1 MFQKISPPEGGKFIE
16 IEDGKLVVPPNPIV
30 PYIEGDGIGPEVIT
44 AARKMID
51 AAVEVTYRG
60 SRRIVWWKVYAGIE
74 AEPIYGTLLPEDT
87 LNAIKQA
94 KVALKGP
101 MTTPIGSGWRSVN
114 VALRQLLDLYAN
126 IRPVKYIRGIP
137 APHKYA
143 DKVDI
148 VIFREN
154 TEDVYAGIEWKY
166 DSPEASKIREFL
178 RKEFNINLR
187 EDSGIGLK
195 PISRFATRRIMRK
208 AMEWAIKYGRKR
220 VTVMHKGNIMKYT
233 EGYFKIWAFELAR
246 EEFGDKVVFEEEL
259 QGNEI
264 PESKILVNDRI
275 ADNMF
280 NQIITRPWDY
290 EIIVT
295 PNLNGDYLSDAAAA
309 LVGGLGVAPG
319 ANIGDYVGMFEPI
332 HGSAPKYAGKNV
344 ANPTAATLSAAMML
358 DHIGWRKASELL
370 RNAIEE
376 TIASGKV
383 TQDIARHLGIQPLS
397 TTEFTDAVIEN
408 IKKLGGERT

>member
-1 MFQKISPPEGGKFIE
+1 MFKHVKIP
-16 IEDGKLVVPPNPIV
+16 EDGEWIQVDEKGNLIVPNKPIV
-30 PYIEGDGIGPEVIT
+30 AYIEGDGIGPEVIRS
-44 AARKMID
+44 AMRMVD
-51 AAVEVTYRG
+51 AAVEKAYGGNRK
-60 SRRIVWWKVYAGIE
+60 IAWMKVYAGIE
-74 AEPIYGTLLPEDT
+74 AQKVYGTMLPQET
-87 LNAIKQA
+87 LDAIRAA

-126 IRPVKYIRGIP
+126 IRPAKYIRGVP

-154 TEDVYAGIEWKY
+154 TEDVYAGIEWKAF
-166 DSPEASKIREFL
+166 SEEAKKVREFL
-178 RKEFNINLR
+178 KKEFGIEVR
-187 EDSGIGLK
+187 EDAGIGLK
-195 PISRFATRRIMRK
+195 PISRFATYRIMRK
-208 AMEWAIKYGRKR
+208 AMQWALKYNRKR

-233 EGYFKIWAFELAR
+233 EGAFKEWCYELAR
-246 EEFGDKVVFEEEL
+246 KEFGEYVVFEEEL
-259 QGNEI
+259 EGE
-264 PESKILVNDRI
+264 PPKDKILVNNRI

-280 NQIITRPWDY
+280 NQLITRPWDY

-309 LVGGLGVAPG
+309 LIGGLGLAPG
-319 ANIGDYVGMFEPI
+319 ANVGDYIGMFEPI

-358 DHIGWRKASELL
+358 DHIGWHEAANLL
-370 RNAIEE
+370 RKAIEE
-376 TIASGKV
+376 TIAEGKV
-383 TQDIARHLGIQPLS
+383 TQDIARHLGIKPLT
-397 TTEFTDAVIEN
+397 TTEFTEAVIEK
-408 IKKLGGERT
+408 IKEL

>member
-1 MFQKISPPEGGKFIE
+1 MFKHVKIP
-16 IEDGKLVVPPNPIV
+16 EDGEWIQVDEKGNLIVPNKPIV
-30 PYIEGDGIGPEVIT
+30 AYIEGDGIGPEVIR
-44 AARKMID
+44 AAMKMVD
-51 AAVEVTYRG
+51 AAVEKAYGG
-60 SRRIVWWKVYAGIE
+60 SRKIAWMKVYAGIE
-74 AEPIYGTLLPEDT
+74 AQKVYGTMLPQET
-87 LNAIKQA
+87 LDAIRAA

-126 IRPVKYIRGIP
+126 IRPAKYIRGVP

-154 TEDVYAGIEWKY
+154 TEDVYAGIEWKAF
-166 DSPEASKIREFL
+166 SEEAKKVREFL
-178 RKEFNINLR
+178 KKEFGIEIR
-187 EDSGIGLK
+187 EDAGIGLK
-195 PISRFATRRIMRK
+195 PISRFATYRIMRK
-208 AMEWAIKYGRKR
+208 ALQWAIKYNRKR

-233 EGYFKIWAFELAR
+233 EGAFKEWCYELAR
-246 EEFGDKVVFEEEL
+246 KEFGEYVVFEEEL
-259 QGNEI
+259 EGE
-264 PESKILVNDRI
+264 PPKDKILVNNRI

-280 NQIITRPWDY
+280 NQLITRPWDY

-309 LVGGLGVAPG
+309 LIGGLGLAPG
-319 ANIGDYVGMFEPI
+319 ANVGDYIGMFEPI

-358 DHIGWRKASELL
+358 DHIGWHEAANLL
-370 RNAIEE
+370 RKAIEE
-376 TIASGKV
+376 TIAEGKV
-383 TQDIARHLGIQPLS
+383 TQDIARHLGIKPLS
-397 TTEFTDAVIEN
+397 TTEFTDAVIEK
-408 IKKLGGERT
+408 IKEISI

>member
-1 MFQKISPPEGGKFIE
+1 MFKHVKIP
-16 IEDGKLVVPPNPIV
+16 EDGEWIQVDEKGNLIVPNKPIV
-30 PYIEGDGIGPEVIT
+30 AYIEGDGIGPEVIR
-44 AARKMID
+44 AAMRMVD
-51 AAVEVTYRG
+51 AAVEKAYGG
-60 SRRIVWWKVYAGIE
+60 SRKIAWMKVYAGIE
-74 AEPIYGTLLPEDT
+74 AQKVYGTMLPQET
-87 LNAIKQA
+87 LDAIRAA

-126 IRPVKYIRGIP
+126 IRPAKYIRGVP

-154 TEDVYAGIEWKY
+154 TEDVYAGIEWKAF
-166 DSPEASKIREFL
+166 SEEAKKVREFL
-178 RKEFNINLR
+178 KKEFGIEIR
-187 EDSGIGLK
+187 EDAGIGLK
-195 PISRFATRRIMRK
+195 PISRFATYRIMRK
-208 AMEWAIKYGRKR
+208 ALQWAIKYNRKR

-233 EGYFKIWAFELAR
+233 EGAFKEWCYELAR
-246 EEFGDKVVFEEEL
+246 KEFGEYVVFEEEL
-259 QGNEI
+259 EGE
-264 PESKILVNDRI
+264 PPKDKILVNNRI

-280 NQIITRPWDY
+280 NQLITRPWDY

-309 LVGGLGVAPG
+309 LIGGLGLAPG
-319 ANIGDYVGMFEPI
+319 ANVGDYIGMFEPI

-358 DHIGWRKASELL
+358 DHIGWHEAANLL
-370 RNAIEE
+370 RKAIEE
-376 TIASGKV
+376 TIAEGKV
-383 TQDIARHLGIQPLS
+383 TQDIARHLGIKPLS
-397 TTEFTDAVIEN
+397 TTEFTDAVIEK
-408 IKKLGGERT
+408 IKEISI

>member
-1 MFQKISPPEGGKFIE
+1 M
-16 IEDGKLVVPPNPIV
+16 VN
-30 PYIEGDGIGPEVIT
+30 
-44 AARKMID
+44 AARKMVD
-51 AAVEVTYRG
+51 AAVETSYKGERK
-60 SRRIVWWKVYAGIE
+60 IVWWKVYAGIE

-87 LNAIKQA
+87 LNAIKTA
-94 KVALKGP
+94 RVALKGP

-126 IRPVKYIRGIP
+126 IRPVKYIKGIP

-148 VIFREN
+148 IIFREN

-166 DSPEASKIREFL
+166 DSPEAAKIREFL
-178 RKEFNINLR
+178 KKEFNIQLR

-195 PISRFATRRIMRK
+195 PISRFATRRIMR
-208 AMEWAIKYGRKR
+208 AALNWAIEYNRKR

-233 EGYFKIWAFELAR
+233 EGYFKIWAFELAK

-259 QGNEI
+259 QGGEV
-264 PESKILVNDRI
+264 PEGKILVNDRI

-290 EIIVT
+290 DVIVT

-309 LVGGLGVAPG
+309 LVGGLGIAPG
-319 ANIGDYVGMFEPI
+319 ANVGDNIGMFEPI

-344 ANPTAATLSAAMML
+344 ANPTATALSAAIML
-358 DHIGWRKASELL
+358 DYIGWHEAADLL
-370 RNAIEE
+370 RKGIEE
-376 TIASGKV
+376 TIASHKV
-383 TQDIARHLGIQPLS
+383 TQDIARHLGIEPLS
-397 TTEFTDAVIEN
+397 TTEFTEEVIKN
-408 IKKLGGERT
+408 IKRLGT

>member
-1 MFQKISPPEGGKFIE
+1 MFQKIKPPEGGEFIKVE
-16 IEDGKLVVPPNPIV
+16 GGKLVVPPNPIV
-30 PYIEGDGIGPEVIT
+30 PYIEGDGIGPEVVN
-44 AARKMID
+44 AARKMVD
-51 AAVEVTYRG
+51 AAVETSYKGERK
-60 SRRIVWWKVYAGIE
+60 IVWWKVYAGIE

-87 LNAIKQA
+87 LNAIKTA
-94 KVALKGP
+94 RVALKGP

-126 IRPVKYIRGIP
+126 IRPVKYIKGIP

-148 VIFREN
+148 IIFREN

-166 DSPEASKIREFL
+166 DSPEAAKIREFL
-178 RKEFNINLR
+178 KKEFNIQLR

-195 PISRFATRRIMRK
+195 PISRFATRRIMR
-208 AMEWAIKYGRKR
+208 AALNWAIEYNRKR

-233 EGYFKIWAFELAR
+233 EGYFKIWAFELAK

-259 QGNEI
+259 QGGEV
-264 PESKILVNDRI
+264 PEGKILVNDRI

-290 EIIVT
+290 DVIVT

-309 LVGGLGVAPG
+309 LVGGLGIAPG
-319 ANIGDYVGMFEPI
+319 ANVGDNIGMFEPI

-344 ANPTAATLSAAMML
+344 ANPTATALSAAIML
-358 DHIGWRKASELL
+358 DYIGWHEAADLL
-370 RNAIEE
+370 RKGIEE
-376 TIASGKV
+376 TIASHKV
-383 TQDIARHLGIQPLS
+383 TQDIARHLGIEPLS
-397 TTEFTDAVIEN
+397 TTEFTEEVIKN
-408 IKKLGGERT
+408 IKRLGT